1 MNKNIQGDFQ
11 FCISVPLNKNKKIHS
26 TGTII
31 WIQFISFIEYLVSIE
46 MKKKSF
52 EVLKSFINEDFSDRF
67 LFCQLMKQQLILA
80 LHLLFHCNQKS
91 TL

>member
-1 MNKNIQGDFQ
+1 
-11 FCISVPLNKNKKIHS
+11 
-26 TGTII
+26 
-31 WIQFISFIEYLVSIE
+31 